1 MSDGWKFQV
10 KGKVQGVWFRESTRQ
25 QAERLGLCGYAINCS
40 DGSVE
45 VLACGE
51 PESIDALA
59 EWLHQG
65 PPMASVTSVTRV
77 PFEGVC
83 PDRFTTGYAEEP

>member
-1 MSDGWKFQV
+1 MSECWKFQV
-10 KGKVQGVWFRESTRQ
+10 EGRVQGVWFRESTKQR
-25 QAERLGLCGYAINCS
+25 AKLLGLCGYAINCP

-51 PESIDALA
+51 SESLKTLR
-59 EWLHQG
+59 EWLQDG
-65 PPMASVTSVTRV
+65 PPMAQVKSVSGV

-83 PDRFTTGYAEEP
+83 PNRFTTG

>member
-1 MSDGWKFQV
+1 MSECWKFQV
-10 KGKVQGVWFRESTRQ
+10 EGRVQGVWFRESTKQR
-25 QAERLGLCGYAINCS
+25 AKLLGLCGYAINCP

-51 PESIDALA
+51 SESLKALK
-59 EWLHQG
+59 EWLHDG
-65 PPMASVTSVTRV
+65 PPMAQVKSVSGV

-83 PDRFTTGYAEEP
+83 PNRFTTG